1 LRARLTELFAEAKR
15 RRVFRTTGVYL
26 VGVWAISQGLVEL
39 APLFGA
45 SAILL
50 RTLLIGALAFTPVV
64 VILAWM
70 FDIGRT
76 GITRD
81 RKDVERARADD
92 DLSLMQTQ
100 VGAGSDPGA
109 IAVGWSDRDGEQRI
123 LFFDEFYIGRASECR
138 VRFYDPLVSRKHVRI
153 FLLDGAWQL
162 QDLGSRNGTTVDG
175 QKVESMELGTGILG
189 EVRVNEAGPPLT
201 IEVIAPGDETAVGS
215 SSWSSDPSF
224 AHIRPE
230 KIEAHQPA
238 RTGTMKS

>member
-1 LRARLTELFAEAKR
+1 LGARLTELFAEAKR

-26 VGVWAISQGLVEL
+26 VGVWAISQGIVEL

-45 SAILL
+45 PPVLL
-50 RTLLIGALAFTPVV
+50 RALLIGALAFTPVIV
-64 VILAWM
+64 VLAWM

-81 RKDVERARADD
+81 RKDVERAREDD
-92 DLSLMQTQ
+92 DLSLMRTQ
-100 VGAGSDPGA
+100 VGTGADPGA

-138 VRFYDPLVSRKHVRI
+138 VRFYDPLVSRKHARI

-175 QKVESMELGTGILG
+175 QRVERMELGAGLLG

-201 IEVIAPGDETAVGS
+201 IEVIASGDETTAARSTS
-215 SSWSSDPSF
+215 SFDSLA

-230 KIEAHQPA
+230 KMEVHQPA